1 MSQHAQVGMIVE
13 PQDRVLSSDT
23 GTTYLNNTLSNIVL
37 VGATDAN
44 LERSGLVAES
54 SLDRDEGEKGQGG
67 YEYSA
72 GFADRTTGA
81 SGVSSIGSNV
91 SYPQSL
97 VDTQT
102 WMRFGFDETRQAAN
116 DFAYWTDDPVLRAAA
131 AGRGTFA
138 GQYLPANA
146 TALFDYGFSD
156 PAYSSAGSLTEGELY
171 TAADGSYDFTSCVP
185 GDLGLIRFDF
195 NIVPQVANTTLEV
208 CLIWATRDSDDVET
222 YSFPLVGA
230 VSFFGT
236 GTVGRTFLQRPLITA
251 YFAGPE
257 DVNARALPAIRAD
270 NPVEIQPLATL
281 ASIVR

>member
-1 MSQHAQVGMIVE
+1 MSLTAYVGMVVD
-13 PQDRVLSSDT
+13 PQDRVISTDT
-23 GTTYLNNTLSNIVL
+23 GTTHVNSTNSPITL

-44 LERSGLVAES
+44 LVRSGLVAEFEA
-54 SLDRDEGEKGQGG
+54 DRLEGEKGQGG

-72 GFADRTTGA
+72 GFADRTTGL

-91 SYPQSL
+91 SYTSDL
-97 VDTQT
+97 VATQT
-102 WMRFGFDETRQAAN
+102 WMRFGFDVTQQANN
-116 DFAYWTDDPVLRAAA
+116 DFAYWTSDPVLRAAA

-146 TALFDYGFSD
+146 DALFDFAYSD
-156 PAYSSAGSLTEGELY
+156 PSYSSAGSLTEGELY
-171 TAADGSYDFTSCVP
+171 TAANGSYDFTGCSA

-208 CLIWATRDSDDVET
+208 CLIWATRDENDVET
-222 YSFPLVGA
+222 YSFPLVGN

-236 GTVGRTFLQRPLITA
+236 GTVGRTFLQRPLISA

-281 ASIVR
+281 AAIVR

>member
-102 WMRFGFDETRQAAN
+102 WMRFGVDATPSYLFWPGAMRRIAAYDPQMRVILSRSRLSPAAN
-116 DFAYWTDDPVLRAAA
+116 RFCRWRMWCFRTM
-131 AGRGTFA
+131 
-138 GQYLPANA
+138 
-146 TALFDYGFSD
+146 
-156 PAYSSAGSLTEGELY
+156 
-171 TAADGSYDFTSCVP
+171 TSHWCV
-185 GDLGLIRFDF
+185 R
-195 NIVPQVANTTLEV
+195 
-208 CLIWATRDSDDVET
+208 R
-222 YSFPLVGA
+222 
-230 VSFFGT
+230 
-236 GTVGRTFLQRPLITA
+236 
-251 YFAGPE
+251 
-257 DVNARALPAIRAD
+257 
-270 NPVEIQPLATL
+270 
-281 ASIVR
+281 